1 MLLYSIH
8 FSHGTEPTVTV
19 ERPNVTIPENVIDV
33 EVCILLSTGIS
44 QRAIVTAETGPKT
57 GAADQATGLI
67 MSIIIKS
74 LCLKVET

>member
-19 ERPNVTIPENVIDV
+19 DTPIIVIPENIIDV
-33 EVCILLSTGIS
+33 EVYILLSTGIP

-57 GAADQATGLI
+57 GATDQATGLI
-67 MSIIIKS
+67 MSI
-74 LCLKVET
+74 LRVYA